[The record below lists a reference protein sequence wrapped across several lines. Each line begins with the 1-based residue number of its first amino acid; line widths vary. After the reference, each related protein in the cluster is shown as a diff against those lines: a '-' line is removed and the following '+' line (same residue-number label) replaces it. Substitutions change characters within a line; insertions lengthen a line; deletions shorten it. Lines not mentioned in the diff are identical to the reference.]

1 MNAARFIVWAAV
13 ALAVA
18 VAMALLLGRAP
29 KDVEPDLTVPAFLPA
44 SQETVRFV
52 AIGDQ
57 GKGNERQRQ
66 VGEAIGIVC
75 AERGGCDFAVT
86 AGDNFYPSGVASV
99 DDPQWQSA
107 FEVPYGALGF
117 PFFPA
122 LGNHD
127 YGADGGGWEFWR
139 ARAQLDYAKKNPQWK
154 IPARHYAFGAGPV
167 DLFVLDTT
175 ELFWGRGEAQ
185 AHALQARY
193 EASKAPWKI
202 VTGHH
207 PLKSNGKHG
216 DAGVYDRV
224 PAGLP
229 ASGVPVK
236 RFLEAHVCGQA
247 DLYIAG
253 HDHNL
258 QDLVSPCPPTE
269 MIISG
274 AGANTTRLVGSNPVH
289 FESSSSG
296 FVLVTA
302 TASELRLEFFDQDA
316 TRLHERV
323 VSR

>member
-1 MNAARFIVWAAV
+1 MNAPRFIVGAAV
-13 ALAVA
+13 AFALAVA
-18 VAMALLLGRAP
+18 TALLLGRAP
-29 KDVEPDLTVPAFLPA
+29 KDAPVDLTVPAFLPA

-57 GKGNERQRQ
+57 GKSNERQRQ
-66 VGEAIGIVC
+66 VGKAIGIVC
-75 AERGGCDFAVT
+75 ADRGGCDFAVT
-86 AGDNFYPSGVASV
+86 AGDNFYPTGVSSV

-127 YGADGGGWEFWR
+127 YGGDGGGWEFWR
-139 ARAQLDYAKKNPQWK
+139 ARAQLEYAKKNPQWRM
-154 IPARHYAFGAGPV
+154 PARHYAFGAGPV
-167 DLFVLDTT
+167 DVFVLDTT

-185 AHALQARY
+185 TEALQARY
-193 EASKAPWKI
+193 AASKAPWKI

-207 PLKSNGKHG
+207 PLLSNGKHG
-216 DAGVYDRV
+216 NAGEYDRV
-224 PAGLP
+224 PVGLP

-236 RFLEAHVCGQA
+236 RFLEAHVCGRA
-247 DLYIAG
+247 DLFIAG

-269 MIISG
+269 MVISG
-274 AGANTTRLVGSNPVH
+274 AGANTTKLIGSNPVH

-296 FVLVTA
+296 FLLVTA
-302 TASELRLEFFDQDA
+302 TASALQLEFFDQDA
-316 TRLHERV
+316 KLLHQRELR
-323 VSR
+323 R